1 MIGETLGGRYHI
13 VEKVGRGGMA
23 EVYKAHQP
31 GLDRYVAVK
40 ILHSFLAQERDFLDR
55 FQREAKAVAAFR
67 HANIVQVFDFAYDEE
82 RDIYYMVMEFIDG
95 PSLKG
100 RLQDRADRGELM
112 PLGEALGVGID
123 IGKALDYAHRQG
135 MVHRDVKPAN
145 IMFTAEGQAVLTDF
159 GIAKIVNV
167 SGLTASGAMVGTPA
181 YISPEQGM
189 GRAGDERSDVYSL
202 GIVVY
207 QMITGVLPF
216 EADTAMGVV
225 LKHISEPLIPPREH
239 RPGLP
244 AKIEQAILPAL
255 AKDPEERYQTATEFA
270 SAMLKPVAGLD
281 GYVADLDTTQLG
293 RTAQQVLTTAPQDET
308 PSGDEKETGEE
319 PLVVVMPEKVPE
331 RRPKRGR
338 SWRTIGLLI
347 ALLAALGAGAVVFRE
362 ELLQVLGGVLN
373 GIQVSGATPS
383 PSPTPDLASTHTA
396 ATLEAIQA
404 TLEAPTATPEP
415 TSTPSPVPDY
425 TATAI
430 ALCQY
435 DLEVALDRMVYPVVL
450 MPGQA
455 FVKRWEFENT
465 GTCAWPNGVE
475 LVFVSGQE
483 LEIVEEPEID
493 PIEPDE
499 TVEVGITLRAPTTY
513 SAYSSVWQMEDG
525 SGNPIGE
532 ELEIT
537 YRVGPTPTPVPET
550 PTPTPTITATSSS
563 PLWMSLPVLAGAC
576 AGSESGGYHGGRIE
590 WGVSGGFHTNYR
602 FFYGDVVA
610 EQELPTPSSEF
621 YSLPHS
627 QTYFTVAG
635 AGDILPTLESCGLSS
650 WGDSGYCVTPDGYEV
665 VWQKV
670 WVDEGMCH

>member
-1 MIGETLGGRYHI
+1 LIGETLGGRYHI

-100 RLQDRADRGELM
+100 KLQDWNDRGELM

-145 IMFTAEGQAVLTDF
+145 IMFTVEGQAVLTDF

-244 AKIEQAILPAL
+244 AKIEQAVLPAL
-255 AKDPEERYQTATEFA
+255 AKDPEERYQTAADFA
-270 SAMLKPVAGLD
+270 SAMLQPVAGLE
-281 GYVADLDTTQLG
+281 GYVPDLETTQLG
-293 RTAQQVLTTAPQDET
+293 RTAQKVLTTAPQVGIPDEVEEKAA
-308 PSGDEKETGEE
+308 DEAVVEEEQE
-319 PLVVVMPEKVPE
+319 PLLVVP
-331 RRPKRGR
+331 RRRR
-338 SWRTIGLLI
+338 SWRTVGLLI

-362 ELLQVLGGVLN
+362 ELLQALGGVLN
-373 GIQVSGATPS
+373 GIQITGATPS

-404 TLEAPTATPEP
+404 TLEAPTLTPEP
-415 TSTPSPVPDY
+415 TSTPSPPPDL
-425 TATAI
+425 TATAV
-430 ALCQY
+430 AMCDY

-465 GTCAWPNGVE
+465 GSCAWPDGVE
-475 LVFVSGQE
+475 LVYVSGEE

-499 TVEVGITLRAPTTY
+499 SIEVGITLRAPTTY

-525 SGNPIGE
+525 DGNPIGE

-537 YRVGPTPTPVPET
+537 CRVGPTPTPVPVEPS
-550 PTPTPTITATSSS
+550 PTPTPEEVASS
-563 PLWMSLPVLAGAC
+563 PLWMSLPVLAGEC
-576 AGSESGGYHGGRIE
+576 DGSASGGYHGGRVE
-590 WGVSGGFHTNYR
+590 WAVSGGSYTNYR
-602 FFYGDVVA
+602 FFYGAVVV
-610 EQELPTPSSEF
+610 EQELPTPFNEF

-627 QTYFTVAG
+627 QTYFTVVG
-635 AGDILPTLESCGLSS
+635 PGDVLPTLEDCGLSG
-650 WGDSGYCVTPDGYEV
+650 WGDAGYCVTPGGYEV